1 MVNQAIFPCFTA
13 AKTSEEDSVNLHIGR
28 RLRRRRRLLGLTQCA
43 LGALLHMP
51 FQSVQKYECAENR
64 ISAARLFSL
73 AKALQ
78 VPVQYFYEGLGS
90 AEAGAMPREPV
101 LDANEAEELL
111 TAYAAL
117 RPTSRQRLLEL
128 VKAL

>member
-1 MVNQAIFPCFTA
+1 M
-13 AKTSEEDSVNLHIGR
+13 
-28 RLRRRRRLLGLTQCA
+28 GLTQSA
-43 LGALLHMP
+43 LGGLLHMP

-64 ISAARLFSL
+64 ISAARLFAL
-73 AKALQ
+73 AKALE
-78 VPVQYFYEGLGS
+78 VPVQYFFEGLGDARVS
-90 AEAGAMPREPV
+90 TARTETM
-101 LDANEAEELL
+101 LDPNEAEELL